1 MKRIA
6 FVATREPE
14 YSRVAITKR
23 ELNRFY
29 ELDQFVCSSK
39 SYPLRMIV
47 IAFKLLLSWMTFRLR
62 KNEAIFVGFL
72 AQPILPLVRLLYR
85 GPIVSDA
92 YFSLYDAMVNDKQKV
107 KAKSLTGRFCYWL
120 DRFMLRHSE
129 LCFTDTQQ
137 HVDYL
142 RSFFKVPHANISR
155 LWISA
160 ESQPLKNQKTSF
172 EETNANSPTFHVFF
186 WGGFI
191 PLQGVDT
198 IVRAAS
204 LLAQDNVQFTIFGT
218 GQTLA
223 ECQEL
228 QTELGVHNIDFK
240 GWQSP
245 HMITKQAQ
253 ESHVALGIFGTTE
266 KAARV
271 IPNKAYEALAMG
283 IPLITRRSP
292 AASELLL
299 EDEHCLMVDSGSPQ
313 QLAEK
318 IRWAKSNY
326 DQTRCIAN
334 NGQQLFQNA
343 CSPKIVGQ
351 MIRQQIDKLLAAQL
365 ADETKRTVTDSRDD
379 RSTVQAVDE
388 VR

>member
-1 MKRIA
+1 
-6 FVATREPE
+6 
-14 YSRVAITKR
+14 
-23 ELNRFY
+23 
-29 ELDQFVCSSK
+29 
-39 SYPLRMIV
+39 
-47 IAFKLLLSWMTFRLR
+47 
-62 KNEAIFVGFL
+62 
-72 AQPILPLVRLLYR
+72 
-85 GPIVSDA
+85 
-92 YFSLYDAMVNDKQKV
+92 MVNDKQKV
-107 KAKSLTGRFCYWL
+107 KAKSLTGRICYWL

-204 LLAQDNVQFTIFGT
+204 LLAEDNVQFTIFGT

-228 QTELGVHNIDFK
+228 QTELGVHNLDFK